1 VSKGNG
7 KLGIINKFNA
17 KIAPCSFNE
26 INILPATKQFELIDS
41 SGGKFILNSS
51 GDCVTNC
58 TKFDEIRKMANQ

>member
-1 VSKGNG
+1 
-7 KLGIINKFNA
+7 
-17 KIAPCSFNE
+17 
-26 INILPATKQFELIDS
+26 LPATKQFELIDS